1 MVIRSG
7 NLFSSSEISK
17 KPSFGAPWRLIL
29 LLTRSPN
36 DFIQAGRNGT
46 QRAHVREESARDAR
60 RCVRARACVWSKG
73 RRVESVKP
81 LARGLLQRRP
91 ERDPGR
97 PRSKSRGFR
106 RREGWVEHRARRL
119 ERRPRRRE
127 GNKYERGKV
136 VLLERGRGRPK

>member
-1 MVIRSG
+1 MEEAYSPPRSSAF
-7 NLFSSSEISK
+7 L
-17 KPSFGAPWRLIL
+17 A
-29 LLTRSPN
+29 RSP
-36 DFIQAGRNGT
+36 DFSQAGRNGT
-46 QRAHVREESARDAR
+46 QSAQVREESARDAR
-60 RCVRARACVWSKG
+60 RCVRACARACVWWKG
-73 RRVESVKP
+73 RREESVKP